1 MWCFACRQL
10 QERLE
15 QPSDAV
21 PHAGRQGKYSKCET
35 HQKLKAWNF
44 SSPFRQTTAYFCRLI
59 PSSFQ
64 CSQLAAKLQICNT
77 TLCFVWVLEVKED
90 YHETRL
96 QAEAMNSLESRQHF
110 ETLCGCLMIFV
121 GFVCFCKCTAWN
133 TPSSSFARSV
143 TSLAFVRA
151 LPGNQTSWAC
161 PNTFGAQ
168 PESSGDIQWVRG
180 GSMTCTWVLHGFCWK
195 SYCSIHPKCNRSVQE
210 SFSVNGWNC
219 TKTALF
225 TVGTEKCFNASGLRP
240 SSLQD
245 ASTKRKP
252 NHKETRAQPALIEL
266 FCIVYELTHI
276 YIYMHMLVFR
286 PSKDVTSIQSAL
298 LVLKKKLNRPTT
310 GQSASKV
317 RNLTKQRVMQPI
329 ILCLMGCVCGI
340 HFSTGAEPMDHL
352 RVHGCENLGEG
363 VVVVQSAKLKERE
376 QHRTT
381 IERLEH
387 RPLICRN
394 RCTFMCCYIDF
405 HWRLRLQEQSVC
417 RNGLSHPQPIWSE
430 MQGSSAVPGR
440 PGRKQ
445 MAFVHLFQ
453 GETPKPSEGAEGF
466 LARRQAE
473 LLKLSS
479 SRKLSCINCSNM
491 QRFCRLVAAWLPL
504 CSKGTYLLGKFQV
517 VADYDA
523 GLKSLQAR
531 SDQWLMGI
539 EINRG
544 LFT

>member
-1 MWCFACRQL
+1 MWFFACRQL

-35 HQKLKAWNF
+35 HQKLKAWNL

-59 PSSFQ
+59 PSFQ
-64 CSQLAAKLQICNT
+64 CSQLAAKLRICNT

-151 LPGNQTSWAC
+151 LPGNQTNWAC

-210 SFSVNGWNC
+210 SFSVNCWNC

-225 TVGTEKCFNASGLRP
+225 TVGTEKWFNASGLRP
-240 SSLQD
+240 SSLQG
-245 ASTKRKP
+245 ASTKWKP
-252 NHKETRAQPALIEL
+252 NHKETKAQPALIEL

-276 YIYMHMLVFR
+276 YIYIYMHMLVFAYGAINDPLR
-286 PSKDVTSIQSAL
+286 FWHFCWLEAICSWNWCMHNWRHVTGLGWGGDVNVHVNLRHMHNWRHVTGLGWGEDVNVHVNLRHMHNWRHVTGWGGVGILTFMLTCVTCTTDVTSLGWGGVGMLTFMLTCVTCTTDVTSPGWGGVGMSTFMLTCVTCTTDVTSLGWGGVGMLTFMWCRPSLAGPGHNLWKELGKLAKKNQRWRPCKVSWKGSVAQW
-298 LVLKKKLNRPTT
+298 LVLTCN
-310 GQSASKV
+310 
-317 RNLTKQRVMQPI
+317 
-329 ILCLMGCVCGI
+329 
-340 HFSTGAEPMDHL
+340 
-352 RVHGCENLGEG
+352 
-363 VVVVQSAKLKERE
+363 
-376 QHRTT
+376 
-381 IERLEH
+381 
-387 RPLICRN
+387 
-394 RCTFMCCYIDF
+394 
-405 HWRLRLQEQSVC
+405 
-417 RNGLSHPQPIWSE
+417 
-430 MQGSSAVPGR
+430 
-440 PGRKQ
+440 
-445 MAFVHLFQ
+445 
-453 GETPKPSEGAEGF
+453 
-466 LARRQAE
+466 
-473 LLKLSS
+473 
-479 SRKLSCINCSNM
+479 
-491 QRFCRLVAAWLPL
+491 
-504 CSKGTYLLGKFQV
+504 
-517 VADYDA
+517 
-523 GLKSLQAR
+523 
-531 SDQWLMGI
+531 
-539 EINRG
+539 
-544 LFT
+544 